1 MKEIRMKRL
10 PLALSATALLVA
22 LLGNSAV
29 GPAAA
34 EIAANVVPFAKVAGK
49 ANVADDAKRL
59 NGRRSSPAGLP
70 NTIPVVGA
78 DGKLPATLG
87 TVGPQGPKG
96 DPGPKGDKGSKG
108 DKGPKGDAGPQGAPG
123 MTGYQVATGGSP
135 ADSSSRKFARASCPV
150 GKRVVG
156 GGHSIPYTG
165 SYEIIRS
172 YPDGNT
178 WYVIA
183 DHTGGGSWAVTAY
196 AVCVAVT

>member
-1 MKEIRMKRL
+1 MKHL
-10 PLALSATALLVA
+10 PLAISLAALVVA
-22 LLGNSAV
+22 VLGTTAV

-34 EIAANVVPFAKVAGK
+34 EIAANVVPFARVAGK
-49 ANVADDAKRL
+49 ANVSDNAKRL
-59 NGRRSSPAGLP
+59 NGRRSSVAGLA

-78 DGKLPATLG
+78 DGKLPASIG
-87 TVGPQGPKG
+87 AVGPQ
-96 DPGPKGDKGSKG
+96 GPKGDKGSKG
-108 DKGPKGDAGPQGAPG
+108 DKGPKGDPGPQGAPG
-123 MTGYQVATGGSP
+123 ASGYQVATASAPVDATG
-135 ADSSSRKFARASCPV
+135 RKFARAVCPT

-156 GGHSIPYTG
+156 GGHSIPYVG

-183 DHTGGGSWAVTAY
+183 DHAGGGNWSVVAY